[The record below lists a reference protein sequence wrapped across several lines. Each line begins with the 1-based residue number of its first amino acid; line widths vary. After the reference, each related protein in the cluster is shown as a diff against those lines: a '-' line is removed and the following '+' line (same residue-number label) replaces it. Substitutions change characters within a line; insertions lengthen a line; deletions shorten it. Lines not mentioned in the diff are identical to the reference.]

1 MISLSTNRK
10 YKAYSFELKLNAV
23 NRVQAGESV
32 KIVAKQLEV
41 VDPDYIYVWIEK
53 YETYGE
59 VGLKRKKRNS
69 LIDDKDKIKELEMEN
84 EILKKY
90 LQILKREEKKQSS
103 K

>member
-1 MISLSTNRK
+1 LSTNRK
-10 YKAYSFELKLNAV
+10 YKSYSFELKLNAV

-32 KIVAKQLEV
+32 KIVAKQLEI
-41 VDPDYIYVWIEK
+41 VDPDYIYVWIKK

-69 LIDDKDKIKELEMEN
+69 LIDDKEKIKELEMEN

-90 LQILKREEKKQSS
+90 LQILKRGEKKLSS